1 MLNKTLRGYY
11 KRMLYQNRGPVARGL
26 DFLALRLVFFLS
38 FWILFG
44 QSLHSLWQGAVMALI
59 ATLAISAAIE
69 VAKERKLAAFIQ
81 RKRRELSQ
89 EYWLE
94 QLVLMDGKE
103 FSSLVVELIGSMGY
117 TVKGRLRGALICEN
131 QGEIS
136 MVFPVQYHQSYSIS
150 PQDALDMYRMAH
162 SKEIEDIVVVATC
175 PMADETRTFLHK
187 LYPTRFSVLSRAT
200 LLKAAERTGKLPSP
214 AATENA
220 LLEALRQN
228 EMSLQKLRMQALYSG
243 KTKAYLF
250 CGLVLLATTY
260 FTGFNLYYPFV
271 AALCFLLAFVSHYH
285 TRTSPKG

>member
-1 MLNKTLRGYY
+1 
-11 KRMLYQNRGPVARGL
+11 
-26 DFLALRLVFFLS
+26 
-38 FWILFG
+38 
-44 QSLHSLWQGAVMALI
+44 MALI

-136 MVFPVQYHQSYSIS
+136 MVFPVQYHQSYSLS

-162 SKEIEDIVVVATC
+162 SKEI
-175 PMADETRTFLHK
+175 
-187 LYPTRFSVLSRAT
+187 
-200 LLKAAERTGKLPSP
+200 
-214 AATENA
+214 
-220 LLEALRQN
+220 
-228 EMSLQKLRMQALYSG
+228 
-243 KTKAYLF
+243 
-250 CGLVLLATTY
+250 
-260 FTGFNLYYPFV
+260 
-271 AALCFLLAFVSHYH
+271 
-285 TRTSPKG
+285 